1 MNAPDWSVEPL
12 LCPFCGGNKVVFV
25 NTWVA
30 NSGDLC
36 DKDNVAEL
44 DEYQCEGSCEGR
56 SFWV

>member
-1 MNAPDWSVEPL
+1 MNTPNFKPEPS
-12 LCPFCGGNKVVFV
+12 LCPFCGSGKIVFV
-25 NTWVA
+25 NTWRA
-30 NSGDLC
+30 NSEDPS